1 MFSVFGLLGVHILCC
16 ADTDVSD
23 LKSYLIDYWIGHD
36 TGTDTQEQ
44 KHATINR
51 EFLDTY
57 TEIVT
62 HICCEGLWL
71 VQGCTSARI
80 NSVAKSI
87 ESSSFS
93 DMKIPCLFFFLSEFP
108 FHLSNLCGKNHG
120 KYYLLVH
127 R

>member
-1 MFSVFGLLGVHILCC
+1 M
-16 ADTDVSD
+16 
-23 LKSYLIDYWIGHD
+23 IG

-51 EFLDTY
+51 EFLDAY

-71 VQGCTSARI
+71 VQVCTSDRI

-93 DMKIPCLFFFLSEFP
+93 AMKILSFFFLSEFP
-108 FHLSNLCGKNHG
+108 FHLSNLCLKNHR

-127 R
+127 SYDI

>member
-1 MFSVFGLLGVHILCC
+1 MI
-16 ADTDVSD
+16 
-23 LKSYLIDYWIGHD
+23 D

-71 VQGCTSARI
+71 ER
-80 NSVAKSI
+80 SVPQP
-87 ESSSFS
+87 ESTQWQN
-93 DMKIPCLFFFLSEFP
+93 P
-108 FHLSNLCGKNHG
+108 
-120 KYYLLVH
+120 
-127 R
+127 

>member
-1 MFSVFGLLGVHILCC
+1 M
-16 ADTDVSD
+16 
-23 LKSYLIDYWIGHD
+23 IG

-51 EFLDTY
+51 EFLDAY

-71 VQGCTSARI
+71 VQVCTSDRI
-80 NSVAKSI
+80 NSVVKSI
-87 ESSSFS
+87 VLQFLCYENTVSS
-93 DMKIPCLFFFLSEFP
+93 FFFLSEFP
-108 FHLSNLCGKNHG
+108 FHLSNLCLKNHG

-127 R
+127 RYDI